1 MDMGIIAAEK
11 TQSVIIAAAQLGREE
26 RRTNNRGD
34 DTQGWRESG
43 DIEQTAWNLIKMSR
57 DKDVLSFK
65 ITKAR
70 NSAGVDTSYRLDWI
84 PAYQY
89 MANGGKLQAPG
100 KNACNQRK
108 NRKQETQKEKPAET
122 WAELSNEGKQH
133 ENK

>member
-11 TQSVIIAAAQLGREE
+11 TQSVIIAAAQLGRDD
-26 RRTNNRGD
+26 RKGGNKGD

-57 DKDVLSFK
+57 NKDALSFK

-70 NSAGVDTSYRLDWI
+70 NSAGVDTAYRLNWI

-89 MANGGKLQAPG
+89 MTNGGILAPDYSGEKKKTDTNKKPREKKSMKDYIEEQNLQ
-100 KNACNQRK
+100 
-108 NRKQETQKEKPAET
+108 
-122 WAELSNEGKQH
+122 
-133 ENK
+133 